1 MEEIKVK
8 LPKEV
13 YDFLKGQSLIIECYK
28 DGTLKTYM
36 HLPHVFEVVSD
47 GYNLVI
53 EHYND
58 KLLPDDVK
66 EAIIA
71 TAVCK
76 EHKNNLEL

>member
-13 YDFLKGQSLIIECYK
+13 YDFLKGQAQIITI
-28 DGTLKTYM
+28 GTKTYM
-36 HLPHVFEVVSD
+36 HLPHIFEVVSD

-58 KLLPDDVK
+58 KKLPEYVK
-66 EAIIA
+66 ETIIEN
-71 TAVCK
+71 TVCK
-76 EHKNNLEL
+76 PIKKD